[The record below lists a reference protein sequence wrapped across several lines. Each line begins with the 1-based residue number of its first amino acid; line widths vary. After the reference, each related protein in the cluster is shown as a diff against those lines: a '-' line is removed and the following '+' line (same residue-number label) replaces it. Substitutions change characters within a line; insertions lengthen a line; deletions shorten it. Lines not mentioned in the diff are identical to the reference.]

1 MSNDM
6 KLIMEAWRQTKR
18 SLSESKFGS
27 TRQGKQCRCGTKG
40 CGGCWDPSAA
50 AVEEHVDDGPISD
63 DPVEEEVDPDWNA
76 AGMQDPDEPSPE
88 DQDMNDQARNRK
100 ESKEDRAHL
109 MKASEM
115 NRKATAMNAMDNAK
129 NARMIKKQG
138 EQIAS
143 IIKAIGQLRKK

>member
-6 KLIMEAWRQTKR
+6 KLIMETWRQTKR
-18 SLSESKFGS
+18 SLSESKFG
-27 TRQGKQCRCGTKG
+27 TTQQGKQCRCGTKG

-50 AVEEHVDDGPISD
+50 AVEEQS
-63 DPVEEEVDPDWNA
+63 DPDWNA
-76 AGMQDPDEPSPE
+76 AGMPDPDEPSPE